1 MKIRI
6 KLAGEEH
13 IPGVVG
19 FWKEFMNFHQAKD
32 PFFTMR
38 KESRQRIFK
47 LLPGGHFSG

>member
-19 FWKEFMNFHQAKD
+19 FWKDFMDFHQAKD

-38 KESRQRIFK
+38 KGAEQE
-47 LLPGGHFSG
+47 FSNYFQEVI